1 MANFFIN
8 RPIVSIVLSIL
19 IVLMGVVVIRGLSV
33 EQYPF
38 LAPPN
43 IRVQGTYPGASAEA
57 VEQSVAVPIEQ
68 EVNGVDRMIYMKS
81 SNTSD
86 GRMLLDVNFEV
97 GTDQDTANVLT
108 QNRVSTASARLP
120 AEVTQQGVTVK
131 KQSPSILMLVSLYS
145 PKDSYDANFLI
156 NYCGINLRDQLLRIP
171 GIAQV
176 DLFGG
181 TDYGMRIW
189 FKPDMMAKLGLVPAD
204 VISAIKEQN
213 IQAPAGKIGGAPTPK
228 DQEMT
233 ETLSA
238 PGRLVTPEEFENVIV
253 RQTSTGAVVRI
264 KDIGHV
270 EMGSQDYNSFGRLNS
285 KPAGAMAVYLLPGAN
300 QLKAADTI
308 YETMDHAKALFPPD
322 MDYKIVYDTTPAV
335 EASIHEILKTFV
347 EALILVV
354 LVVYIFLQNLRATFI
369 PILTIPVSLIGTFIF
384 FPVLG
389 FSINTLSMFGLVLAI
404 GIVVDD
410 AIVVVEAVIHHL
422 EHGLG
427 PKEATV
433 QAMKEVSAPV
443 IGIALILSAVFV
455 PVALLA
461 GLVGSMYKQFALTI
475 AISVLLS
482 AFNAL
487 TLTPALC
494 ALMLKP
500 PKPTRGP
507 LGVFFRGFNKV
518 FEVVTN
524 GYVSGSRM
532 LVRRGIITIALVG
545 LVILGAGFFAKQLPA
560 GFIPDEDQGIMGVNV
575 QLPPGASLART
586 SEVLKTV
593 EQILAKTEGVE
604 SYQTIGGYGVVT
616 NTYQS
621 NYGTIFARLKPW
633 EERHKESEKV
643 KGIMAELQKHFAAI
657 PEAVIFPFNIPTLSG
672 FGAASGFNF
681 LIQDRSGTMSVDQ
694 LGDQARKFITAARQ
708 RPELGNIFTSFDPNY
723 PQVKVDLDREK
734 ARTLGVPVNDVFQ
747 AMSAAMG
754 GAFVNDFNRFGRL
767 YRVYIQAQP
776 ESRLKSED
784 IGHIYVRSKTTNQMI
799 PLSTLVSIK
808 DIAGTEI
815 TTRFNLL
822 RSVEL
827 TGAPARGYTSGQ
839 AIAALESVF
848 ADQMPKEMS
857 FAYSQM
863 SYQEKIAPP
872 PLPTFILAI
881 VVVFLL
887 LAAMYES
894 WRLPWAVLLGS
905 PLVALGALF
914 GVWLFGYDNNVYVQ
928 IGLVML
934 IGLAAKNAILI
945 VEFAKAKHEKDGLSL
960 EDAALTSA
968 RLRFRPIL
976 MTAFAF
982 ILGVIPLM
990 KASGAGAGA
999 QNVMG
1004 TGVFFGML
1012 VATAMGVF
1020 IIPGNYT
1027 FIESLGR
1034 KRKKVDAPPPPE
1046 PVEPKVDHGAPVPV
1060 QAGGSH

>member
-1 MANFFIN
+1 MANFFIR
-8 RPIVSIVLSIL
+8 RPIVAIVISIL
-19 IVLMGVVVIRGLSV
+19 TLLIGVVVIRGLSI

-43 IRVQGTYPGASAEA
+43 IRVTATYPGASAEA
-57 VEQSVAVPIEQ
+57 VEQSVATPIEQ

-97 GTDQDTANVLT
+97 GTNQDTANVLT
-108 QNRVSTASARLP
+108 QNRVSTAEARLP

-131 KQSPSILMLVSLYS
+131 KQSPSILMVISLYS
-145 PKDSYDANFLI
+145 PKDAYDANFLI
-156 NYCGINLRDQLLRIP
+156 NYAGINLRDQILRIP

-181 TDYGMRIW
+181 TDYGMRVWI
-189 FKPDMMAKLGLVPAD
+189 KPDRLAKLGLTPSD
-204 VISAIKEQN
+204 VIGAIKEQN
-213 IQAPAGKIGGAPTPK
+213 LQAPAGKVGGAPTPK
-228 DQEMT
+228 DQEFT

-238 PGRLVTPEEFENVIV
+238 PGRLVTPEEFENIII
-253 RQTSTGAVVRI
+253 RQTGTGAVVRI
-264 KDIGHV
+264 KDVGRA
-270 EMGSQDYNSFGRLNS
+270 ELGSQDYNSFGRLNG
-285 KPAGAMAVYLLPGAN
+285 KPGGAMAVYLLPGAN
-300 QLKAADTI
+300 QLKAAETI
-308 YETMDHAKALFPPD
+308 YETMEHAKSLFPPD

-335 EASIHEILKTFV
+335 EASIEAILHTFI
-347 EALILVV
+347 EALILVII
-354 LVVYIFLQNLRATFI
+354 VVFVFLQNIRATII
-369 PILTIPVSLIGTFIF
+369 PLLTIPVSLVGTFIF
-384 FPVLG
+384 FPLLG

-422 EHGLG
+422 EHGLS
-427 PKEATV
+427 PKEATFK
-433 QAMKEVSAPV
+433 AMAEVSAPV

-494 ALMLKP
+494 AMLLKE
-500 PKPTRGP
+500 PKPMRGP
-507 LGVFFRGFNKV
+507 LGVFFRAFNKV
-518 FEVVTN
+518 FDITTN
-524 GYVSGSRM
+524 GYVHVSR
-532 LVRRGIITIALVG
+532 LLIRRGILTVG
-545 LVILGAGFFAKQLPA
+545 IVGVVVLGAIFFGKAIPA
-560 GFIPDEDQGIMGVNV
+560 GFIPDEDQGILGVNV

-586 SEVLKTV
+586 SEVLKKV
-593 EQILAKTEGVE
+593 EEILAKTEGIE
-604 SYQTIGGYGVVT
+604 SYQTVGGYGVVT
-616 NTYQS
+616 NTYQP
-621 NYGTIFARLKPW
+621 NYGSLFARLKPW
-633 EERHKESEKV
+633 DERHGEALHI
-643 KGIMAELQKHFAAI
+643 KGIMGSLQKEFATI
-657 PEAVIFPFNIPTLSG
+657 PEGVIFPFNIPTLSG

-681 LIQDRSGTMSVDQ
+681 LIQDRTGTMTIDQ
-694 LGDQARKFITAARQ
+694 LGEQTTAFITAGRQ
-708 RPELGNIFTSFDPNY
+708 RPELGTLFSSFDPNY

-734 ARTLGVPVNDVFQ
+734 ARTLGVPVNEVFQ
-747 AMSAAMG
+747 TMSTAMG

-767 YRVYIQAQP
+767 YRVYVQA
-776 ESRLKSED
+776 ESADRLKASD
-784 IGHIYVRSKTTNQMI
+784 IGRIYVRSKTTNQMV
-799 PLSTLVSIK
+799 PLSTLVNVDSA
-808 DIAGTEI
+808 AGTEL

-827 TGAPARGYTSGQ
+827 QGSPARGYTSGQ
-839 AIAALESVF
+839 ALAALEEVF
-848 ADQMPKEMS
+848 AQTMPKEMS
-857 FAYSQM
+857 FSYSSL

-872 PLPTFILAI
+872 PGPTLILALI
-881 VVVFLL
+881 CVFLL

-945 VEFAKAKHEKDGLSL
+945 VEFAKAKNDEGMSL
-960 EDAALTSA
+960 EDAALLSA

-982 ILGVIPLM
+982 ILGVVPLM

-1004 TGVFFGML
+1004 VGVFFGML
-1012 VATAMGVF
+1012 VATALGVF

-1027 FIESLGR
+1027 FIEGLGR
-1034 KRKKVDAPPPPE
+1034 RKREKETAVAPL
-1046 PVEPKVDHGAPVPV
+1046 APVPAAAD
-1060 QAGGSH
+1060 AGGQH